1 MTSPRPQA
9 EPRFRK
15 RLPCRFDPG
24 TSASS
29 ALVLNV
35 SRGGLF
41 VQTSAQVRPGDR
53 VRIELSPE
61 ARTRSIPIGAQVVWK
76 RIVAPHL
83 RSVASCGV
91 GVRIQDAP
99 VAYYEFVLG
108 LGSEVAAQAP
118 ERSVPEFRVRVKQR
132 VGPRSRSLVV
142 RGADAA
148 EACRRA
154 LAVSGTDWVVLEV
167 EPRC

>member
-1 MTSPRPQA
+1 MASTRPQA

-15 RLPCRFDPG
+15 RLPCRLDQG

-35 SRGGLF
+35 SRGGLS

-53 VRIELSPE
+53 VRIELNPE
-61 ARTRSIPIGAQVVWK
+61 AGTRPIPIGGQVVWK
-76 RIVAPHL
+76 RVVAPHL
-83 RSVASCGV
+83 RSVAPCGV

-99 VAYYEFVLG
+99 AAYYEFVLG
-108 LGSEVAAQAP
+108 LGSGATAQAP
-118 ERSVPEFRVRVKQR
+118 ERSVSEFRVRVKQR

-142 RGADAA
+142 RGADTA

-154 LAVSGTDWVVLEV
+154 LAASGTDWVVLEV
-167 EPRC
+167 EPR